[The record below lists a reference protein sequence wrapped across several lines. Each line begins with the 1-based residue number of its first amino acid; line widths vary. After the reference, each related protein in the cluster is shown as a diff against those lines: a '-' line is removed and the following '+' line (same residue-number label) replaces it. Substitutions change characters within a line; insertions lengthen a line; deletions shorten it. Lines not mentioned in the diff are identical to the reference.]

1 MPSLSAEEQRARR
14 ARAEARREMERVARA
29 GQLLTYEEL
38 VDAIKVQ
45 RYAYN
50 GSPLTRLLCQISRT
64 TYAEKQVLLSAVVVL
79 KKERIPGEG
88 FFLFARDDLGLE
100 IDDEIEF
107 WQQQRDAAYAADW
120 S

>member
-14 ARAEARREMERVARA
+14 ARAEAVREMERVARA

-38 VDAIKVQ
+38 VAAIKVQ

-50 GSPLTRLLCQISRT
+50 GSQLTRLLCDISRAT
-64 TYAEKQVLLSAVVVL
+64 FTEKEVLLSAVVVL

-88 FFLFARDDLGLE
+88 FFLFARHDLGLE

-107 WQQQRDAAYAADW
+107 WEQQREAVYTADW